1 MFQILTT
8 LLLKSPLHNFKV
20 LKPFLD
26 SFKGNNF
33 PSSLLNPLIS
43 SKALKLPYSIECK
56 NYPRDLTLLALVMVI
71 MVSLLVILNQ
81 PGPCALFVREGWR
94 RFIPYKAHLNTSF
107 SDQLA
112 PLVFGFMLLGDRQL
126 GGFGNVEVDGAGIG
140 GSYKRPLHVQS
151 KNILPNARQEAD

>member
-33 PSSLLNPLIS
+33 LSSLLNPLIS

-56 NYPRDLTLLALVMVI
+56 NYPCDLTLLALVMVI
-71 MVSLLVILNQ
+71 MVSLLESYSQ
-81 PGPCALFVREGWR
+81 SAWALYSVC
-94 RFIPYKAHLNTSF
+94 
-107 SDQLA
+107 
-112 PLVFGFMLLGDRQL
+112 
-126 GGFGNVEVDGAGIG
+126 
-140 GSYKRPLHVQS
+140 
-151 KNILPNARQEAD
+151 